1 MKLKSFS
8 EPNEQRKLPFWG
20 LHLQWGSI
28 STSMQVL
35 KVQEPRCHSIPYNA
49 IMQISFVM
57 HDYRVCSLKEKVRSF
72 QNVGICWV
80 DATNQQTLDW
90 FLILL
95 EKSSAGAK
103 FFLCSLH
110 SLDLRWFPFNAHG
123 LESSNAGNPKKKL
136 FFASS
141 PCQQYPLSIH
151 HWTCTYPSLTPMAPA
166 FLGSVWIW
174 STGPRAQGPTGPRA
188 HGPRALRAQKG
199 MGPRTR
205 GAQVQ
210 G

>member
-1 MKLKSFS
+1 MNRKPVLIDTLWWNWNHS
-8 EPNEQRKLPFWG
+8 PNQRIKEATFWG

-35 KVQEPRCHSIPYNA
+35 KVQEPPCHSIPYNA

-57 HDYRVCSLKEKVRSF
+57 HDYRVCSLKEKSSF
-72 QNVGICWV
+72 QNVGWM
-80 DATNQQTLDW
+80 QQTLDW

-110 SLDLRWFPFNAHG
+110 SLDLRWVNIP
-123 LESSNAGNPKKKL
+123 SSVHWDPSMPMPENSPQMPATQKKL

-141 PCQQYPLSIH
+141 HCHQYPLSIH

-166 FLGSVWIW
+166 FLGGSFEVVFFGICF
-174 STGPRAQGPTGPRA
+174 
-188 HGPRALRAQKG
+188 
-199 MGPRTR
+199 
-205 GAQVQ
+205 
-210 G
+210 